1 MITKIQKW
9 GHSLALRIPK
19 SLAVELNLKEN
30 SPLEIKLEDNRL
42 VIYPAIQP
50 EYKLTALLEQITP
63 ENIHAETDSSLP
75 AGNEAW

>member
-19 SLAVELNLKEN
+19 SMAVELKLEPN

-42 VIYPAIQP
+42 VISPISQP
-50 EYKLTALLEQITP
+50 EYQLDELLERITP
-63 ENIHAETDSSLP
+63 ENVHAETSAGLP
-75 AGNEAW
+75 AGNETW

>member
-19 SLAVELNLKEN
+19 SIAVELKLKEN

-42 VIYPAIQP
+42 VIYPVIQP
-50 EYKLTALLEQITP
+50 EYQLEALLGQITP
-63 ENIHAETDSSLP
+63 NNIHAETDNSLP